1 MCMYNWFTL
10 LYSAITLSLQL
21 SQHCKLTVCQLNKQ
35 ANVTAYHL
43 ELLRKK
49 LPWLL
54 TGSQYIWE
62 SALIFLYLYL
72 LHWLLLFSHSVV
84 SDSVTPW
91 TAACQASL
99 LFTISWSL
107 LKLMP
112 TELVMPSNYLII
124 CHPLLLLPSIFPSIK
139 FFSNA
144 LHIRWPKYW
153 SLSFSISPSNECSEL
168 ISFRIDWFDHLAVQG
183 TLKNL
188 KHQFF
193 SAQPFLW

>member
-84 SDSVTPW
+84 SDSLWPHGLQH
-91 TAACQASL
+91 ARLPCFLPSLGACSNSCPLSWWCRPTISSSVIPFSCCLRFFPASSSFL
-99 LFTISWSL
+99 MLFTSGGQ
-107 LKLMP
+107 
-112 TELVMPSNYLII
+112 
-124 CHPLLLLPSIFPSIK
+124 SIE
-139 FFSNA
+139 A
-144 LHIRWPKYW
+144 
-153 SLSFSISPSNECSEL
+153 
-168 ISFRIDWFDHLAVQG
+168 
-183 TLKNL
+183 
-188 KHQFF
+188 
-193 SAQPFLW
+193 